1 MKIYSRFKDYYDYV
15 EHLYGGDPKLIY
27 SRDTVGFKSFSY
39 YEDTHTYPRFYSLYN
54 EIGTYEYAGLSIC
67 GKFYILYRKAYSFDE
82 YKIVEDGFS
91 NIEYGKHLTRYF
103 NNLSRSNYKKGIY
116 YQCLDN
122 ASRECG
128 QPVFLFK
135 LDRGTSSGIFSI
147 NIDNLVPK
155 LGEIGI
161 GSLIKPVQIYQDI
174 AYYISNVIN
183 HGVDIHPPTQVQDK
197 DRIVQ
202 HGFDLKQSFRHRR

>member
-1 MKIYSRFKDYYDYV
+1 MKIHSRFKDYYDYV

-27 SRDTVGFKSFSY
+27 NRDTLGFKSLTY
-39 YEDTHTYPRFYSLYN
+39 HEDTHNYPRFYSLYD
-54 EIGTYEYAGLSIC
+54 EIRLYEYVGLSIC
-67 GKFYILYRKAYSFDE
+67 GKFYILYRKSHSFDT

-103 NNLSRSNYKKGIY
+103 NNLSRDNYKKGVHY
-116 YQCLDN
+116 DYLDN
-122 ASRECG
+122 ASKECG

-135 LDRGTSSGIFSI
+135 LENLSHGCSI
-147 NIDNLVPK
+147 NLNNIAPK

-161 GSLIKPVQIYQDI
+161 GSLIKPEQIYQDI
-174 AYYISNVIN
+174 AYYIGNVIN

-202 HGFDLKQSFRHRR
+202 HGFDIKQSFRHRR